1 MQKRKVRPNNA
12 VTLNLSNNTA
22 KETIINTIRASGQ
35 FEVDEYEGI
44 VTIRCI
50 ETVNRLQKKKLS
62 ELLMHKRK
70 GYFYIIPSRS
80 RKYSSLLESIAKS
93 QNITLA
99 DPKSDDAV
107 YAGVI
112 L

>member
-35 FEVDEYEGI
+35 FEVDEHEGI

-50 ETVNRLQKKKLS
+50 ETVNQLQKKKLS
-62 ELLMHKRK
+62 KVLAYKRK
-70 GYFYIIPSRS
+70 GYFYLTPKRN
-80 RKYSSLLESIAKS
+80 RTHSSLLESIAKS

-99 DPKSDDAV
+99 DPKADDAV

-112 L
+112 F